1 MYRIIGG
8 DQKEYGTLSAEDMRK
23 WIAEGRLNA
32 QTLTKAEGDEAFRPL
47 GGFPE
52 FVDALAAA
60 AAEPIQPT
68 TPIQPASDGNRDAA
82 LRQVKGPAIGLKV
95 TAVIGLMLVAAGL
108 VINIL
113 ALSGVQIGLQQINDP
128 QVQKLLSSM
137 GGGLGIVQN
146 AHQRGRGCHRSN
158 GRSQNAEIAESSV
171 CAHGRHCGHVAVYFA
186 LLCVRAAH
194 WHLGV
199 GDFEQAGSEVTIQLK
214 HDDRPDCTTVKP
226 RPRRELRA
234 GQSGRHPGA
243 GFADGA
249 PGCGRNRSIVARR
262 GGVLFDCRLDV

>member
-1 MYRIIGG
+1 MPKDGSTR
-8 DQKEYGTLSAEDMRK
+8 R
-23 WIAEGRLNA
+23 R
-32 QTLTKAEGDEAFRPL
+32 LTKAEGDEAFRPL

-95 TAVIGLMLVAAGL
+95 TAVIGLMLVAVGL

-128 QVQKLLSSM
+128 QVQKLLNSM

-146 AHQRGRGCHRSN
+146 VISAVAGVIVLMGAAKMQKLQNHQ
-158 GRSQNAEIAESSV
+158 
-171 CAHGRHCGHVAVYFA
+171 FA
-186 LLCVRAAH
+186 LT
-194 WHLGV
+194 
-199 GDFEQAGSEVTIQLK
+199 AG
-214 HDDRPDCTTVKP
+214 
-226 RPRRELRA
+226 
-234 GQSGRHPGA
+234 
-243 GFADGA
+243 
-249 PGCGRNRSIVARR
+249 IVAMLPCISPCCVF
-262 GGVLFDCRLDV
+262 GLPIGIWALVILNKPEVKSQFS

>member
-1 MYRIIGG
+1 MAMMYTIIGG

-82 LRQVKGPAIGLKV
+82 LRLVKGPAIGLKV

-128 QVQKLLSSM
+128 QVQKLLNSM
-137 GGGLGIVQN
+137 GGGLGIVQDVISAVAGVIVLIGAAKMQKLQN
-146 AHQRGRGCHRSN
+146 HQ
-158 GRSQNAEIAESSV
+158 
-171 CAHGRHCGHVAVYFA
+171 FA
-186 LLCVRAAH
+186 LT
-194 WHLGV
+194 
-199 GDFEQAGSEVTIQLK
+199 AG
-214 HDDRPDCTTVKP
+214 
-226 RPRRELRA
+226 
-234 GQSGRHPGA
+234 
-243 GFADGA
+243 
-249 PGCGRNRSIVARR
+249 IVAMLPCISPCCVF
-262 GGVLFDCRLDV
+262 GLPIGIWALVILNKPEVKSQFS